1 MKSPSERIRQQ
12 LMSGEIKQEEAFE
25 VTMRKL
31 EKFEVVCAFMMAG
44 IGGLICA
51 ILIIGYRT
59 T

>member
-1 MKSPSERIRQQ
+1 MKLPSERIRQQ

-25 VTMRKL
+25 ATMRKL
-31 EKFEVVCAFMMAG
+31 EQVEVVCAFLAAG
-44 IGGLICA
+44 IAGLIFA

>member
-12 LMSGEIKQEEAFE
+12 LISGEIKQEEAFE
-25 VTMRKL
+25 ATMRKL
-31 EKFEVVCAFMMAG
+31 EKVEVVCAFLVAG
-44 IGGLICA
+44 IAGLFCA